1 MILGPAIRIFCLT
14 EDEKNHLVLRNIVSA
29 LIELVKCLFCF
40 RLMLLQFDRVAA
52 FTKASCG
59 SLPALV
65 GIVYTYC
72 SRTESCSRKLL
83 RIHTLS
89 TWY

>member
-52 FTKASCG
+52 FTKTPI
-59 SLPALV
+59 SLECDNWRLV
-65 GIVYTYC
+65 
-72 SRTESCSRKLL
+72 RE
-83 RIHTLS
+83 
-89 TWY
+89 